1 MKHRDTAPCGRDQR
15 PEGGPCPVLTL
26 ELLPMSVRQTE
37 AASHAQAR
45 VGGAGEAV
53 TMHTVPTHPGRE
65 AEPTPARR

>member
-15 PEGGPCPVLTL
+15 PEGQPCPVLTL

-45 VGGAGEAV
+45 VGEAGGAV